1 MSVGHPHTRSR
12 GNFVERTIEG
22 LRAAIGRAMYAE
34 ALSGSGGLLQC
45 LDPRV
50 KLTGLLALIL
60 ATALSARLWVIAVIL
75 AASITVAVLSGLSLR
90 SLMAP
95 VWLSAATFTGAI
107 ALPAI
112 FLTPGTVVYRFPN
125 IPWAGITSQGLTTAG
140 FLISRAETCA
150 TLALLLVF
158 TTPWT
163 HILKAFRIFRVPIVF
178 VVALGMTFRYIL
190 LLLETA
196 HEMFESR
203 QSRTVGKMT
212 SAEYRRLAVSSGAVL
227 LGKSFQL
234 SGEVFL
240 AMQAR
245 GFRGE
250 VYMLDEFQMKHRDW
264 TALALFSSL
273 SAAAIWAGR

>member
-1 MSVGHPHTRSR
+1 MSGLHTHQRSR
-12 GNFVERTIEG
+12 VNFVENTIEG
-22 LRAAIGRAMYAE
+22 LHAAIARAMYADT
-34 ALSGSGGLLQC
+34 AAARAGLLQR

-50 KLTGLLALIL
+50 KLAGLLALIL
-60 ATALSARLWVIAVIL
+60 ATALSARLWVI
-75 AASITVAVLSGLSLR
+75 VAIFALSVTMALLSSLSLFT
-90 SLMAP
+90 LMAP
-95 VWLSAATFTGAI
+95 LWISALTFTGVI
-107 ALPAI
+107 AFPAV
-112 FLTPGTVVYRFPN
+112 FLTPGLVLYRFPN
-125 IPWAGITSQGLTTAG
+125 LNLAITAQGLTSAG
-140 FLISRAETCA
+140 FLILRAETSA

-163 HILKAFRIFRVPIVF
+163 HVLKALRIFRVPIVF

-203 QSRTVGKMT
+203 KSRTVGKLDR
-212 SAEYRRLAVSSGAVL
+212 AQYRRLAASSAAVL

-234 SGEVFL
+234 SNEVFL

-250 VYMLDEFQMKHRDW
+250 VYVLDDFSMTGRDW
-264 TALALFSSL
+264 TALAFFAGTA
-273 SAAAIWAGR
+273 AAAIWAGR

>member
-1 MSVGHPHTRSR
+1 MSGLHAHQRPR
-12 GNFVERTIEG
+12 GNFVENTIEG
-22 LRAAIGRAMYAE
+22 LHGAVARALYAD
-34 ALSGSGGLLQC
+34 AAAGKAGLLQQ

-50 KLTGLLALIL
+50 KLAGLLALIL
-60 ATALSARLWVIAVIL
+60 ATALSARLWVI
-75 AASITVAVLSGLSLR
+75 VALLSLSVVMALLSWLSLA

-95 VWLSAATFTGAI
+95 VWISALTFTGVIAI
-107 ALPAI
+107 PAL
-112 FLTPGTVVYRFPN
+112 FLTPGLVVYRFPN
-125 IPWAGITSQGLTTAG
+125 LPLAITAQGLTTAC
-140 FLISRAETCA
+140 FLILRAETSA

-163 HILKAFRIFRVPIVF
+163 HVLKALRVFHVPVVF

-203 QSRTVGKMT
+203 KSRTVGKLSRAGYRHLAAS
-212 SAEYRRLAVSSGAVL
+212 SAAVL

-250 VYMLDEFQMKHRDW
+250 VYVLDDFSMTSRDW
-264 TALALFSSL
+264 SALALFAGIT
-273 SAAAIWAGR
+273 AAAVWAGR

>member
-1 MSVGHPHTRSR
+1 MNFIEHT
-12 GNFVERTIEG
+12 IDH
-22 LRAAIGRAMYAE
+22 LHAALARAMYAE
-34 ALSGSGGLLQC
+34 TLAGGRGLLQN

-50 KLTGLLALIL
+50 KLAGLLALVL
-60 ATALSARLWVIAVIL
+60 ATGLSSSLWVIAAIFAFAVML
-75 AASITVAVLSGLSLR
+75 ALLSALSVPQ
-90 SLMAP
+90 LMAP
-95 VWLSAATFTGAI
+95 AWISALTFTGAL

-112 FLTPGTVVYRFPN
+112 FLTPGTVLLPFPRL
-125 IPWAGITSQGLTTAG
+125 GIGVTSQGLTSAS
-140 FLISRAETCA
+140 FLILRAGTSA

-163 HILKAFRIFRVPIVF
+163 HVLKALRVFRVPVVF

-196 HEMFESR
+196 RQMFESR
-203 QSRTVGKMT
+203 KSRSVGRMN
-212 SAEYRRLAVSSGAVL
+212 SAGERSLAVSSAAVL
-227 LGKSFQL
+227 LSRSFQL

-250 VYMLDEFQMKHRDW
+250 VYVLDDFRMRGRDW
-264 TALALFSSL
+264 TALALFGSF

>member
-1 MSVGHPHTRSR
+1 MSGVHTHQRSR
-12 GNFVERTIEG
+12 GNFVENTIEG
-22 LRAAIGRAMYAE
+22 LHAAIARAMYADSL
-34 ALSGSGGLLQC
+34 ASGAGLLQR

-50 KLTGLLALIL
+50 KLAGLSALIL
-60 ATALSARLWVIAVIL
+60 ATALSAKLWVIAGLLSVSVSL
-75 AASITVAVLSGLSLR
+75 ALLSLL
-90 SLMAP
+90 SVAALMGP
-95 VWLSAATFTGAI
+95 VWISALTFTGAI

-112 FLTPGTVVYRFPN
+112 FLTPGLVVYRLPGL
-125 IPWAGITSQGLTTAG
+125 PLAITAQGLKSAG
-140 FLISRAETCA
+140 FLIFRAETSA

-163 HILKAFRIFRVPIVF
+163 HVLKALRIFRVPVVF

-203 QSRTVGKMT
+203 KSRTVGRL
-212 SAEYRRLAVSSGAVL
+212 SGGEYRRLAVSSAAVL

-234 SGEVFL
+234 SSEVFL

-250 VYMLDEFQMKHRDW
+250 VYVLDDFRMTRRDY
-264 TALALFSSL
+264 TALALFAAL

>member
-1 MSVGHPHTRSR
+1 MSGVHTHQRSR
-12 GNFVERTIEG
+12 GNFVEHTIEG
-22 LRAAIGRAMYAE
+22 LHAAIARAMYADTL
-34 ALSGSGGLLQC
+34 AGGAGLLQR

-50 KLTGLLALIL
+50 KLAGLLALIL
-60 ATALSARLWVIAVIL
+60 ATALSARLWVIAAIL
-75 AASITVAVLSGLSLR
+75 VLSVSLAVLSLLSIPV
-90 SLMAP
+90 LMAP
-95 VWLSAATFTGAI
+95 VWISALTVTGAI
-107 ALPAI
+107 ALPAV
-112 FLTPGTVVYRFPN
+112 FLTPGLIVYRLPGLS
-125 IPWAGITSQGLTTAG
+125 WGITAQGLTTAG
-140 FLISRAETCA
+140 FLILRAGTSA

-163 HILKAFRIFRVPIVF
+163 HVLKALRVFRVPIVF

-203 QSRTVGKMT
+203 KSRTVGKMSGT
-212 SAEYRRLAVSSGAVL
+212 EYRRLAVSTAGVL

-250 VYMLDEFQMKHRDW
+250 VYVLDEFRMTGRDW
-264 TALALFSSL
+264 TALTLFAGL

>member
-1 MSVGHPHTRSR
+1 MSGAHGHPRSR

-22 LRAAIGRAMYAE
+22 LHQAIERAMYADRL
-34 ALSGSGGLLQC
+34 AGGRGLLQGI
-45 LDPRV
+45 DPRV
-50 KLTGLLALIL
+50 KLAGLLVSIL
-60 ATALSARLWVIAVIL
+60 ATALSARLWVIGAIL
-75 AASITVAVLSGLSLR
+75 VVALACAVLSSLSVPRLI
-90 SLMAP
+90 AP
-95 VWLSAATFTGAI
+95 VWLSALTFTGAI
-107 ALPAI
+107 AFPAI
-112 FLTPGTVVYRFPN
+112 FLTPGTAVYQFPY
-125 IPWAGITSQGLTTAG
+125 PGWSITAQGLTAAA
-140 FLISRAETCA
+140 FLILRAVTSA

-163 HILKAFRIFRVPIVF
+163 HILKALRIFRVPVVF

-203 QSRTVGKMT
+203 KSRTVGT
-212 SAEYRRLAVSSGAVL
+212 LSGADYRRLAVSTGSVL
-227 LGKSFQL
+227 LGKSYQL

-250 VYMLDEFQMKHRDW
+250 VYVLDEFQMSPRDW
-264 TALALFSSL
+264 TALSLFAALG
-273 SAAAIWAGR
+273 AAAIWAGR

>member
-1 MSVGHPHTRSR
+1 MSLEHTIDHLR
-12 GNFVERTIEG
+12 GGIA
-22 LRAAIGRAMYAE
+22 RALYAE
-34 ALSGSGGLLQC
+34 TLAGQAGLLQGF
-45 LDPRV
+45 DPRV
-50 KLTGLLALIL
+50 KLAGVLALIL
-60 ATALSARLWVIAVIL
+60 ATALSAKLWVIGAIL
-75 AASITVAVLSGLSLR
+75 AAGVCLAGASGLSIP
-90 SLMAP
+90 SLMGP
-95 VWLSAATFTGAI
+95 VWISVLTLTGAI

-112 FLTPGTVVYRFPN
+112 FLTPGHAVYRFPN
-125 IPWAGITSQGLTTAG
+125 LPDYPITEQGLTTAA
-140 FLISRAETCA
+140 FLILRAGTSA

-163 HILKAFRIFRVPIVF
+163 HVLKALRTLRVPIVF

-203 QSRTVGKMT
+203 KSRTVGRL
-212 SAEYRRLAVSSGAVL
+212 SGGDQRRLAVSSGAVL
-227 LGKSFQL
+227 LSKSFQM

-250 VYMLDEFQMKHRDW
+250 VYVLDDFRMHGRDW
-264 TALALFSSL
+264 MALGLFLGLSL
-273 SAAAIWAGR
+273 AAIWAGR

>member
-1 MSVGHPHTRSR
+1 MSGVHTHQRSR

-22 LRAAIGRAMYAE
+22 LHAAIARAMYADTL
-34 ALSGSGGLLQC
+34 ASGAGLLQR

-50 KLTGLLALIL
+50 KLGGLLALIL
-60 ATALSARLWVIAVIL
+60 ATALSAKMWVIAAIL
-75 AASITVAVLSGLSLR
+75 LVSVSLALLSLLPLAT
-90 SLMAP
+90 LMAP
-95 VWLSAATFTGAI
+95 VWISALTFTGAI

-112 FLTPGTVVYRFPN
+112 FLTPGLILYRVPGFS
-125 IPWAGITSQGLTTAG
+125 WGITAQGLTTAG
-140 FLISRAETCA
+140 FLIFRAETSA

-163 HILKAFRIFRVPIVF
+163 HVLKALRIFRVPIVF

-203 QSRTVGKMT
+203 KSRTVGKL
-212 SAEYRRLAVSSGAVL
+212 SGAEYRRLAVSSAAVL

-250 VYMLDEFQMKHRDW
+250 VYVLDDFCMTRRDW
-264 TALALFSSL
+264 TALTLFAGLTS
-273 SAAAIWAGR
+273 AAIWAGR